1 MVKKRLLLSVASLVL
16 LGGIGYGTYASVQQQ
31 PTAVK
36 QASEQSTQSKKVAH
50 KAVTKHAEST
60 SKKTTTKIKA
70 KETKRS
76 VASKQAQSKEAKQV
90 SQSEQAS
97 VAKKEQQASASAKQ
111 TSTSQS
117 ATTATPPTTT
127 RQSASSAVVSTAQQ
141 STQHAVSHEAPAEQ
155 PEPAAKKVTLS
166 VYGPISEGNAAL
178 INHASLTIDDGETVL
193 AVLKRLTGQQ
203 GMPLSYRGIGASA
216 YVKGVNGLFEFDKGP
231 QSGWLYRVNGVFSNQ
246 SCGVY
251 HVKSGDVI
259 DWLYTEDLG
268 HDRHAPQG

>member
-31 PTAVK
+31 PTTVK
-36 QASEQSTQSKKVAH
+36 HASEQSTQSKKVAH

-60 SKKTTTKIKA
+60 SKKTTTKA
-70 KETKRS
+70 KETKHS

-111 TSTSQS
+111 TPTSQS
-117 ATTATPPTTT
+117 ATTAAPTT

-141 STQHAVSHEAPAEQ
+141 PTQQAEAHEAPAKQ
-155 PEPAAKKVTLS
+155 PEPVAKKVTVS
-166 VYGPISEGNAAL
+166 VYGPISEGNPAL
-178 INHASLTIDDGETVL
+178 INHASVTIDDGETVL
-193 AVLKRLTGQQ
+193 AALKRLTGQQ

-216 YVKGVNGLFEFDKGP
+216 YVKGINGLFEFDKGP

>member
-31 PTAVK
+31 PTTVK
-36 QASEQSTQSKKVAH
+36 HASEQSTQSKKVAH

-60 SKKTTTKIKA
+60 SKKTTTKA
-70 KETKRS
+70 KETKHS

-111 TSTSQS
+111 TPTSQS
-117 ATTATPPTTT
+117 ATTAAPTT
-127 RQSASSAVVSTAQQ
+127 RQSASSAVVSKAQQ
-141 STQHAVSHEAPAEQ
+141 PTQQAEAHEALAKQ
-155 PEPAAKKVTLS
+155 PEPVAKKVTLS

-178 INHASLTIDDGETVL
+178 INHASVTIDDGETVL

-216 YVKGVNGLFEFDKGP
+216 YVKGINGLFEFDKGP

-259 DWLYTEDLG
+259 DWLYTENLG

>member
-16 LGGIGYGTYASVQQQ
+16 LGGICYGTYASVQQQ
-31 PTAVK
+31 PTTVK
-36 QASEQSTQSKKVAH
+36 HASEQSTQSKKVAH
-50 KAVTKHAEST
+50 KAVIKHAEST
-60 SKKTTTKIKA
+60 SKKTPTKTKA
-70 KETKRS
+70 KETKHS
-76 VASKQAQSKEAKQV
+76 VASKQAQSKEANQV
-90 SQSEQAS
+90 SQFEQAS

-111 TSTSQS
+111 TPTSQS
-117 ATTATPPTTT
+117 ATTATPTT
-127 RQSASSAVVSTAQQ
+127 RQSASSAVGSTAQQ
-141 STQHAVSHEAPAEQ
+141 STQHAESHEAPAKQ

-178 INHASLTIDDGETVL
+178 INHASVTIDDGETVL

-203 GMPLSYRGIGASA
+203 GMLLSYREIGASA
-216 YVKGVNGLFEFDKGP
+216 YVKGINGLFEFDKGP